1 MKATTVGLV
10 ALDETVEHDNLLP
23 WWKNPMNIVLMLAV
37 LAFVSAGIGF
47 NIGKK
52 SAALSHNRVDTGFLQ
67 DMRIHHEQAVAMSS
81 IYLAISPEGNN
92 TLRQIARQIMLD
104 QSMEGGRMVQLL
116 RMFKE
121 AETNESDQ
129 VMSWMG
135 TPIPLEKMPGYATD
149 AEMKTLSES
158 RDIEADKTFAQMM
171 IAHHKGAIH
180 MAEYAVK
187 EAINPE
193 VIAFARSI
201 LSAQQGE
208 INEIAR
214 IAGV

>member
-1 MKATTVGLV
+1 MLV
-10 ALDETVEHDNLLP
+10 
-23 WWKNPMNIVLMLAV
+23 VLV
-37 LAFVSAGIGF
+37 FVSAGIGF

-81 IYLAISPEGNN
+81 IYLAISPDGNN

-135 TPIPLEKMPGYATD
+135 TPLPLEKMPGYATD

-158 RDIEADKTFAQMM
+158 RNVDADKTFARMM

-180 MAEYAVK
+180 MAEFAVN

>member
-1 MKATTVGLV
+1 M
-10 ALDETVEHDNLLP
+10 ALDADVNNSELLP
-23 WWKNPMNIVLMLAV
+23 WWKNPMNIALMLVV
-37 LAFVSAGIGF
+37 LVFVSAGIGY
-47 NIGKK
+47 NVGKK
-52 SAALSHNRVDTGFLQ
+52 SAALSHNHVDTGFLQ

-116 RMFKE
+116 RMLKE

-135 TPIPLEKMPGYATD
+135 TPLPLAKMPGYATD
-149 AEMKTLSES
+149 AQMETLSQS
-158 RDIEADKTFAQMM
+158 RGVDADQTFARMM
-171 IAHHKGAIH
+171 IAHHEGAIH
-180 MAEYAVK
+180 MAEFAAQ
-187 EAINPE
+187 EAINTE
-193 VIAFARSI
+193 VVAFAKSI

-208 INEIAR
+208 INELTR
-214 IAGV
+214 VAGL

>member
-1 MKATTVGLV
+1 M
-10 ALDETVEHDNLLP
+10 ALDADVNNSELLP
-23 WWKNPMNIVLMLAV
+23 WWKNPMNIALMLVV
-37 LAFVSAGIGF
+37 LVFVSAGIGY
-47 NIGKK
+47 NVGKK
-52 SAALSHNRVDTGFLQ
+52 SAALSHNQVDTGFLQ

-116 RMFKE
+116 RMLKE

-135 TPIPLEKMPGYATD
+135 TPLPLAKMPGYATD
-149 AEMKTLSES
+149 AQMETLSQS
-158 RDIEADKTFAQMM
+158 RGVDADQTFARMM
-171 IAHHKGAIH
+171 IAHHEGAIH
-180 MAEYAVK
+180 MAEFAAQ
-187 EAINPE
+187 EAINTE
-193 VIAFARSI
+193 VVAFAKSI

-208 INEIAR
+208 INELTR
-214 IAGV
+214 VAGL

>member
-1 MKATTVGLV
+1 
-10 ALDETVEHDNLLP
+10 
-23 WWKNPMNIVLMLAV
+23 MNIALMLVV
-37 LAFVSAGIGF
+37 LVFVSAGIGY
-47 NIGKK
+47 NVGKK
-52 SAALSHNRVDTGFLQ
+52 SAALSHNQVDTGFLQ

-116 RMFKE
+116 RVLKE

-135 TPIPLEKMPGYATD
+135 TPLPLAKMPGYATD
-149 AEMKTLSES
+149 EQMETLSES
-158 RDIEADKTFAQMM
+158 RGVDADKTFARMM
-171 IAHHKGAIH
+171 IAHHEGAIH
-180 MAEYAVK
+180 MAEFAAQ
-187 EAINPE
+187 EAINAE
-193 VIAFARSI
+193 VVAFAKSI

-208 INEIAR
+208 INEITR
-214 IAGV
+214 VAGL

>member
-1 MKATTVGLV
+1 M
-10 ALDETVEHDNLLP
+10 ALDTDVNDSELLP
-23 WWKNPMNIVLMLAV
+23 WWKNPMNIALMLVV
-37 LAFVSAGIGF
+37 LVFVSAGIGY
-47 NIGKK
+47 NVGKK
-52 SAALSHNRVDTGFLQ
+52 SAALSHNQVDTGFLQ

-116 RMFKE
+116 RVLKE

-135 TPIPLEKMPGYATD
+135 TPLPLAKMPGYATD
-149 AEMKTLSES
+149 EQMETLSES
-158 RDIEADKTFAQMM
+158 RGVDADKTFARMM
-171 IAHHKGAIH
+171 IAHHEGAIH
-180 MAEYAVK
+180 MAEFAAQ
-187 EAINPE
+187 EAINAE
-193 VIAFARSI
+193 VVAFAKSI

-208 INEIAR
+208 INEITR
-214 IAGV
+214 VAGL